1 MKTQTNLVPPGTRMN
16 LDEYEALLAKA
27 NKTDQDYCTLQ

>member
-1 MKTQTNLVPPGTRMN
+1 MKTQTNLMPPGTCMN
-16 LDEYEALLAKA
+16 LDEYKALLAKA